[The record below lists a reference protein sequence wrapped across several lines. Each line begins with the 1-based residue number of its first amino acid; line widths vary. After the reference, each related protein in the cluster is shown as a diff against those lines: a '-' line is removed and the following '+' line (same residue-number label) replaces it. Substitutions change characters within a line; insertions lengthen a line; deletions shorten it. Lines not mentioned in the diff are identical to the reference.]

1 MTSSAAGGVRALPDP
16 SKPLD
21 RDSATDAFER
31 ILGSDL
37 ADSDIAAFL
46 VALADRGETPAEIAA
61 AADVLR
67 SRMTRVAAPDGAIDV
82 CGTGGDGSHS
92 LNVSTA
98 VTFVVAAC
106 GVPVA
111 KHGNRGASSRS
122 GTADVLE
129 ALGWR
134 ADLPVSRAE
143 ACLAKTGVGFL
154 FAQTHHPAMARVG
167 PIRRSL
173 QRRTI
178 FNLLGPLANPAG
190 VKRQM
195 IGVFAPGWMR
205 PVAEAA
211 LALGGEAVLSVHGDG
226 LDEIAVH
233 AESRLVRA
241 DASGISDE
249 RFVPE
254 ALGLGRHPLADI
266 AGGDPA
272 DNARELSALFAGAG
286 RPAYRDIVLANSAAA
301 LTVAGRSW
309 AVGLAEARSA
319 LDHGAAADRLAQFLA
334 FR

>member
-1 MTSSAAGGVRALPDP
+1 VTRLPDP
-16 SKPLD
+16 LRPLD
-21 RDSATDAFER
+21 PEAAADAFDR
-31 ILGSDL
+31 ILGADL
-37 ADSDIAAFL
+37 ADADIAAFL

-61 AADVLR
+61 AARVMR
-67 SRMTRVAAPDGAIDV
+67 ARMRPVEGQDGAIDV

-111 KHGNRGASSRS
+111 KHGNRGASSRC

-134 ADLPVSRAE
+134 PDLPVARAE
-143 ACLAKTGVGFL
+143 ASLRETGVAFL
-154 FAQTHHPAMARVG
+154 FAQAHHPALARVA
-167 PIRRSL
+167 PIRRAL
-173 QRRTI
+173 GRRTI

-190 VKRQM
+190 VTRQM
-195 IGVFAPGWMR
+195 IGVFAPHWTR

-211 LALGGEAVLSVHGDG
+211 LALGADSVLTVHGGG

-233 AESRLVRA
+233 AGSLLVRGGTGGLA
-241 DASGISDE
+241 EED
-249 RFVPE
+249 FTPE
-254 ALGLGRHPLADI
+254 AHGLSRHPREAI

-272 DNARELSALFAGAG
+272 ENAAALLDLFRG
-286 RPAYRDIVLANSAAA
+286 RGRAAYRDIVLANAAAA
-301 LTVAGRSW
+301 LTVAGRGW
-309 AVGLAEARSA
+309 PDALAEARDA
-319 LDHGAAADRLAQFLA
+319 LDGGAAADRLAQFLS

>member
-1 MTSSAAGGVRALPDP
+1 VSLLPDP
-16 SKPLD
+16 AQPLD
-21 RDSATDAFER
+21 RDSAADAFER
-31 ILGSDL
+31 ILGGEVQD
-37 ADSDIAAFL
+37 ADIAAFL
-46 VALADRGETPAEIAA
+46 VALAERGETPAEIAA
-61 AADVLR
+61 AASVLR
-67 SRMTRVAAPDGAIDV
+67 ARMTHVIAPEGAIDV

-134 ADLPVSRAE
+134 ADMPVSRAE
-143 ACLAKTGVGFL
+143 ACLAATGVAFL
-154 FAQTHHPAMARVG
+154 FAQSHHPAMARVG
-167 PIRRSL
+167 PIRRTIG
-173 QRRTI
+173 RRTI

-190 VKRQM
+190 VARQM
-195 IGVFAPGWMR
+195 IGVFAPQWTR

-211 LALGGEAVLSVHGDG
+211 IALGGETVLAVHGGG

-233 AESRLVRA
+233 ADSGLVRGSA
-241 DASGISDE
+241 QGFAAES
-249 RFVPE
+249 FAPE
-254 ALGLGRHPLADI
+254 AHGLGRHPLADI

-272 DNARELSALFAGAG
+272 DNARALGALLAGGG
-286 RPAYRDIVLANSAAA
+286 RPAYRDIVLANAAAA

-309 AVGLAEARSA
+309 TDGLAEARAA
-319 LDHGAAADRLAQFLA
+319 LDGGAAADRLAQFLA

>member
-1 MTSSAAGGVRALPDP
+1 VRQLPDP
-16 SKPLD
+16 SQPLD
-21 RDSATDAFER
+21 EVRAADAFAQ
-31 ILGSDL
+31 ILGGDL
-37 ADSDIAAFL
+37 PDAEIADFL
-46 VALADRGETPAEIAA
+46 LALAERGETPAEIAA
-61 AADVLR
+61 AAGVLR
-67 SRMTRVAAPDGAIDV
+67 ARMTRVAAPDGAIDV

-134 ADLPVSRAE
+134 PDLPIARAE
-143 ACLAKTGVGFL
+143 ASLAATGVAFL
-154 FAQTHHPAMARVG
+154 FAQNHHPAMARVA
-167 PIRRSL
+167 PIRRAIG
-173 QRRTI
+173 RRTI

-190 VKRQM
+190 VRRQM
-195 IGVFAPGWMR
+195 IGVFAPQWTL
-205 PVAEAA
+205 PVAQAA
-211 LALGGEAVLSVHGDG
+211 IALGGDVALSVHGGG

-233 AESRLVRA
+233 SDSGLVRA
-241 DASGISDE
+241 DAHGLAEE
-249 RFVPE
+249 RFSPE
-254 ALGLGRHPLADI
+254 EHGLGRHPLAAI

-272 DNARELSALFAGAG
+272 DNARDLTALFGGAG
-286 RPAYRDIVLANSAAA
+286 RPAYRDIVLANAAAA

-309 AVGLAEARSA
+309 PQALAEARAA
-319 LDHGAAADRLAQFLA
+319 LDTGAAADRLAQFLA

>member
-1 MTSSAAGGVRALPDP
+1 MTSLPDP
-16 SKPLD
+16 LRPLD
-21 RDSATDAFER
+21 PEAAADAFDR
-31 ILGSDL
+31 ILGADL

-46 VALADRGETPAEIAA
+46 VALAERGETPAEIAA
-61 AADVLR
+61 AAGVMR
-67 SRMTRVAAPDGAIDV
+67 QRMRPVAGPDGAIDV

-134 ADLPVSRAE
+134 PDLPTDRAE
-143 ACLAKTGVGFL
+143 ASLAETGVAFL
-154 FAQTHHPAMARVG
+154 FAQAHHPALARVA
-167 PIRRSL
+167 PIRRAL
-173 QRRTI
+173 GRRTI

-195 IGVFAPGWMR
+195 IGVFAPGWTG

-211 LALGGEAVLSVHGDG
+211 LALGASDVLAVHGGG

-233 AESRLVRA
+233 ADSLLVRGTA
-241 DASGISDE
+241 AGLTEEAFAPMAHGLALHDRDA
-249 RFVPE
+249 
-254 ALGLGRHPLADI
+254 I
-266 AGGDPA
+266 AGGEPA
-272 DNARELSALFAGAG
+272 ENAAELRALFEGRG
-286 RPAYRDIVLANSAAA
+286 RPAYRDIVLANAAAA
-301 LTVAGRSW
+301 LTLTGRSW
-309 AVGLAEARSA
+309 PQALADAREA
-319 LDHGAAADRLAQFLA
+319 LDGGAGADRLAQFLA